1 MLSASV
7 NKLTPLNFSYINSGE
22 QWVNS
27 IKILSKVY
35 MKSIMDTIIRVEI
48 YVLPLKM
55 IWYNIVKQSL
65 VV

>member
-1 MLSASV
+1 MPV
-7 NKLTPLNFSYINSGE
+7 NYLTPFNFSFINSGE
-22 QWVNS
+22 QWVEF

-35 MKSIMDTIIRVEI
+35 MKSIMDTIIRVEM

-55 IWYNIVKQSL
+55 IWYHIVKQSL